1 MTLPDPWQAL
11 RGLTTARIALGR
23 AGASLPTTALLEFQ
37 LAHARARDAVRH
49 VADLDAVTRALD
61 SAGLASLWARSAAVD
76 RDTYLRRPDLGRRL
90 DEASRATLQAGRVGH
105 DVDLCLVIA
114 DGLSGKAVERHAAPL
129 AAALAPRLVE
139 EGWRLAPL
147 VVVRHGRVAIGDE
160 IGELLGAALVAVLI
174 GERPGLSAPDSLGVY
189 LTWSPRV
196 GRTDAERNCVSNVR
210 PDGLPVPLAADR
222 LCWLLRES
230 RRRRVSGIELKDD
243 FEARQVSGRTSTT
256 P

>member
-1 MTLPDPWQAL
+1 MMLSDPWQAL
-11 RGLTTARIALGR
+11 RGLTPARIALGR

-37 LAHARARDAVRH
+37 LAHARARDAVGH
-49 VADLDAVTRALD
+49 VADLDAVKRALH
-61 SAGLASLWARSAAVD
+61 SAGFASLRAHSAAED

-90 DEASRATLQAGRVGH
+90 DETSREALRTRRVDH
-105 DVDLCLVIA
+105 DVELCLVIA
-114 DGLSGKAVERHAAPL
+114 DGLSGVAVERHAAPL
-129 AAALAPRLVE
+129 AVALARRLAE

-189 LTWSPRV
+189 LTWNQRV
-196 GRTDAERNCVSNVR
+196 GRTDAERNCVSNIR

-230 RRRRVSGIELKDD
+230 RRRRVSGVALKDD
-243 FEARQVSGRTSTT
+243 YGAREISGRTSTT